1 MKNRIRSLLFPLP
14 LLCLAATAPAQ
25 PPSQTYAVEPKG
37 AGSFVLRT
45 ETAGDWEMAMRF
57 AVFFST
63 TDPKMEMRG
72 GADGV
77 RYNVVSWFN
86 EALPEDSETVQQF
99 DDFASVG
106 DGFDPQILRG
116 STSFRTSDLFQAAPH
131 VAVTANAVTREGD
144 RWIYTFPE
152 NPAFTLRAELSLP
165 DAGAAPI
172 LRYEL
177 TPKMDGW
184 FSVGYLGAP
193 AHPLDEVDEIWQ
205 PLVWQEK
212 RFPGASNMTLAFRAT
227 VPSTFV
233 TRNGNTIGVAV
244 DASEFPFES
253 LPRSENS
260 RFGVAVRNQE
270 GLAQP
275 MAFAP
280 ALGGIGSNMKRGE
293 PFVFTL
299 RPVAVRGD
307 TTRAFEYVARK
318 LYGFRDY
325 RTNALG
331 SLNDTLERMIDYGM
345 SEYSRFSE
353 ERKAS
358 GYDTDAQGT
367 VKNVSSLDPLFL
379 AMVTDNEEIFNRRA
393 LPVIEFMISRGK
405 FLFTPDRGQRIQS
418 PSHDLTGPA
427 APISELTALYDIFK
441 QGSPFLLE
449 LAKEEYAS
457 SRVRNLDARELGE
470 RWQNAMALYRVTG
483 DTDYLEFAMRD
494 ADRYIEERVN
504 RPADGFRDPEG
515 GQMFFWTE
523 INPRFKLLFEMYETT
538 GEKRYLEAAHI
549 SARRYAQMVWMSPAI
564 PDESITVNQGGL
576 APHYWYLRS
585 KDHARMR
592 APEESVPAWR
602 LSEIGLTAES
612 THTST
617 GHRAIFMANYAPW
630 MLRIG
635 HLTGDDFLI
644 DIARSAIIGR
654 YRNFPGYHMN
664 TGRTTVYE
672 AADYPLKDHK
682 ALGFNSMHYNHIW
695 PMMSFL
701 LDYLVTD
708 AFVRSDGKIDFPS
721 QFIEG
726 YAYMQAKFYGNMTGR
741 FYDADDAVLWMPIG
755 LLDID
760 NPEVNYIAA
769 RGENALHLAL
779 MNEGFEPI
787 TATVRVNPG
796 LVPNRTVAL
805 RTVSATGTASMAAT
819 DGAIQVTIPA
829 KGLVAVTLDG
839 VRVTPAFQQKV
850 SGVDPGAL
858 WSADRIDFEDPPGR
872 GVIMN
877 FGSLAKSAYVYLF
890 DSQND
895 FERVTLV
902 YDAGEGARRMT
913 KDSFPW
919 EFTVPLKVDT
929 EHFEFRFETA
939 DEVAF
944 ESYGFAGARASSVLD
959 NHAADK
965 AIDGVVSDASRW
977 LSARDQ
983 EGPSW
988 LELRLDKP
996 KEIGW
1001 LAVASGFQR
1010 RDAVG
1015 SFVLQYDRDGV
1026 WHDIPSTSV
1035 TDNSSNLVEL
1045 TIPPDERVTTDSV
1058 RLVFPHEAGEII
1070 RIREVFINEAPPQ
1083 DRSRSSPTYR
1093 LER

>member
-131 VAVTANAVTREGD
+131 VAVTANAVTRQGD
-144 RWIYTFPE
+144 RWIYTFPD
-152 NPAFTLRAELSLP
+152 NPAFSLRAELSLP
-165 DAGAAPI
+165 HAGAPPV

-177 TPKMDGW
+177 TPKVDGW

-193 AHPLDEVDEIWQ
+193 AHPLDKVDEIWQ

-212 RFPGASNMTLAFRAT
+212 RFPGASNMTLAFRTT
-227 VPSTFV
+227 VPSAFV
-233 TRNGNTIGVAV
+233 TRQGSTLGVVV
-244 DASEFPFES
+244 DASEFPFDP
-253 LPRSENS
+253 LPRPENS

-275 MAFAP
+275 MTFAP
-280 ALGGIGSNMKRGE
+280 VLGGIDSRMKSGQAYA
-293 PFVFTL
+293 FTL
-299 RPVAVRGD
+299 RPVAVHGD
-307 TTRAFEYVARK
+307 TTRAFEYVARN

-331 SLNDTLERMIDYGM
+331 SLNDTLERMIAYGL

-358 GYDTDAQGT
+358 GYDTDAQGA

-393 LPVIEFMISRGK
+393 MPVIEFMISRGK
-405 FLFTPDRGQRIQS
+405 FLFTPDRGQRTQS

-504 RPADGFRDPEG
+504 RPAEGFRDPEG

-585 KDHARMR
+585 KGHARMR

-779 MNEGFEPI
+779 MNESFEPI
-787 TATVRVNPG
+787 TATVRVNSG
-796 LVPNRTVAL
+796 LVPKRAVAL
-805 RTVSATGTASMAAT
+805 KTVSATGTASMAAT
-819 DGAIQVTIPA
+819 DGAIEVTIPA

-858 WSADRIDFEDPPGR
+858 WSTDRLDFEDPPGR
-872 GVIMN
+872 AVIMN
-877 FGSLAKSAYVYLF
+877 FGSLAKSAYIYLF

-929 EHFEFRFETA
+929 EHFEFRFETISKGA
-939 DEVAF
+939 PA
-944 ESYGFAGARASSVLD
+944 SYRFSGARASSELED
-959 NHAADK
+959 YSAGK
-965 AIDGVVSDASRW
+965 AIDGVISNASRW
-977 LSARDQ
+977 VSARDQ

-988 LELRLDKP
+988 LELTLPEP
-996 KEIGW
+996 KEIGQI
-1001 LAVASGFQR
+1001 AVASGFGD
-1010 RDAVG
+1010 RDPVEH
-1015 SFVLQYDRDGV
+1015 FELQYKHAGEWRG
-1026 WHDIPSTSV
+1026 IPSTRVTNNLSTSV
-1035 TDNSSNLVEL
+1035 KIE
-1045 TIPPDERVTTDSV
+1045 IPENERVMADTL
-1058 RLVFPHEAGEII
+1058 RFVFPHDADEVV
-1070 RIREVFINEAPPQ
+1070 RIKEVSILGS
-1083 DRSRSSPTYR
+1083 DDTDHKRTSDTYR